1 MIYQQALRRE
11 LAYTTGAVFLVL
23 VTIMM
28 TTLVIRILGF
38 AASGS
43 VSPKDVVVLI
53 SLAIFGYL
61 AIILTVS
68 LFISVLL
75 VLIRWH
81 RDSEMVVWFASGL
94 SLQAIYRPVLR
105 FALPLVLIIAVLA
118 LFVWP
123 WTNLKSSELSQR
135 FKGRDE
141 ISMILPGQFIE
152 SVKSNRVFFIENID
166 ETDSTI
172 QNVFVTDIKGDKL
185 SVAMAEKGHIQNL
198 ADGTKQVKVE
208 NGRRYEGQP
217 SQGDFRILEFDTY
230 TVDVERKAP
239 APITPSSK
247 ELSTKELITNSNPH
261 HLGELLWRLGLPLMA
276 LGLTL
281 IAVPL
286 AYVNPRRGNYSA
298 MLIAVFIYLIY
309 SNFLNI
315 SQTLVSSGK
324 QSFEFSLWPVHLGA
338 AAVAWILLRHR
349 SNYSLPWWKR
359 QLNFWSSKK

>member
-1 MIYQQALRRE
+1 
-11 LAYTTGAVFLVL
+11 
-23 VTIMM
+23 
-28 TTLVIRILGF
+28 
-38 AASGS
+38 
-43 VSPKDVVVLI
+43 
-53 SLAIFGYL
+53 
-61 AIILTVS
+61 
-68 LFISVLL
+68 
-75 VLIRWH
+75 
-81 RDSEMVVWFASGL
+81 MVVWFASGL

-105 FALPLVLIIAVLA
+105 FALPLILIIGFLA

-141 ISMILPGQFIE
+141 ISMILPGQFVE
-152 SVKSNRVFFIENID
+152 SAKSNRVFFIENID
-166 ETDSTI
+166 EKDSSI
-172 QNVFVTDIKGDKL
+172 QNVFVTDIKGEKL
-185 SVAMAEKGHIQNL
+185 SVAMAEKGRIQNL
-198 ADGTKQVKVE
+198 ADGTKQVRVE

-239 APITPSSK
+239 KPITPSSK
-247 ELSTKELITNSNPH
+247 ELSTKDLILDPNPH

-298 MLIAVFIYLIY
+298 MLMAVFIYLIY

-315 SQTLVSSGK
+315 SQTMVSSGK
-324 QSFEFSLWPVHLGA
+324 QGFEFAIWPVHLGA
-338 AAVAWILLRHR
+338 AVAAWLLLRHR
-349 SNYSLPWWKR
+349 SNYALPWWKR
-359 QLNFWSSKK
+359 QLHFWGSKS